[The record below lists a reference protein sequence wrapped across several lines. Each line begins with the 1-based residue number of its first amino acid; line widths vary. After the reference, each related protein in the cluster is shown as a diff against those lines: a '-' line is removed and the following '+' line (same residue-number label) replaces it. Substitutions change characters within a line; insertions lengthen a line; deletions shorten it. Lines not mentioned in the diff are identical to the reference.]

1 MTSIV
6 LSSVEEARI
15 LREKTAN
22 SNKIL
27 FVAIKRIIDIV
38 LSVVLAALT
47 LILLPFIALAVKIES
62 PGPIFFKQKRVGKDG
77 KHFMLWKFR
86 STHRISVDETV
97 GWGEEGDHIYTK
109 VGRFLRKSYLDEL
122 PQIKNVLKGEMSLIG
137 PRPER
142 PEFVEILKKEVP
154 FYELRLLV
162 RPGLTGWAQINMENR
177 AFAHEAKEKLRYDLY
192 YIKHRTLLM
201 ELKIILKT
209 LAMFLLYC
217 WQ

>member
-6 LSSVEEARI
+6 LGSAEEAR
-15 LREKTAN
+15 LLKKNAAKAEKIFFA
-22 SNKIL
+22 S
-27 FVAIKRIIDIV
+27 AKRIVDII
-38 LSVVLAALT
+38 LSLGLAIFT
-47 LILLPFIALAVKIES
+47 FILLPFISLAIKIES

-86 STHRISVDETV
+86 STHRTSVDETI
-97 GWGEEGDHIYTK
+97 GWGAEGDHIYTK

-142 PEFVEILKKEVP
+142 PEFVEIFKKEIP

-162 RPGLTGWAQINMENR
+162 RPGLTGWAQVNMENR
-177 AFAHEAKEKLRYDLY
+177 AFAHEAKEKLKYDLY
-192 YIKHRTLLM
+192 YIKQGSILL

-209 LAMFLLYC
+209 LAMLSKRTGR
-217 WQ
+217 

>member
-1 MTSIV
+1 
-6 LSSVEEARI
+6 
-15 LREKTAN
+15 
-22 SNKIL
+22 
-27 FVAIKRIIDIV
+27 
-38 LSVVLAALT
+38 
-47 LILLPFIALAVKIES
+47 
-62 PGPIFFKQKRVGKDG
+62 
-77 KHFMLWKFR
+77 
-86 STHRISVDETV
+86 
-97 GWGEEGDHIYTK
+97 
-109 VGRFLRKSYLDEL
+109 
-122 PQIKNVLKGEMSLIG
+122 MSLIG

-209 LAMFLLYC
+209 LAMLSKRTGR
-217 WQ
+217 

>member
-6 LSSVEEARI
+6 LNSAKEAKVLRDGAARAEKIFFMAAKRTVDVI
-15 LREKTAN
+15 L
-22 SNKIL
+22 SL
-27 FVAIKRIIDIV
+27 W
-38 LSVVLAALT
+38 LAAIT
-47 LILLPFIALAVKIES
+47 LLLLPIISLAIKIES

-86 STHRISVDETV
+86 STHRTSVDETI
-97 GWGEEGDHIYTK
+97 GWGAEGENIYTK
-109 VGRFLRKSYLDEL
+109 VGKFLRMSYLDEL

-142 PEFVEILKKEVP
+142 PEFVEILKKEIP

-177 AFAHEAKEKLRYDLY
+177 AFANEANEKLKYDLY
-192 YIKHRTLLM
+192 YIKHRSILM
-201 ELKIILKT
+201 ELRIILKT
-209 LAMFLLYC
+209 FTMLSRRTGK
-217 WQ
+217 

>member
-6 LSSVEEARI
+6 LSSVEDARI

-47 LILLPFIALAVKIES
+47 LILLLFIALAIKSES

-86 STHRISVDETV
+86 STHNTMSILLLIATKRI
-97 GWGEEGDHIYTK
+97 
-109 VGRFLRKSYLDEL
+109 
-122 PQIKNVLKGEMSLIG
+122 
-137 PRPER
+137 
-142 PEFVEILKKEVP
+142 
-154 FYELRLLV
+154 
-162 RPGLTGWAQINMENR
+162 
-177 AFAHEAKEKLRYDLY
+177 
-192 YIKHRTLLM
+192 
-201 ELKIILKT
+201 
-209 LAMFLLYC
+209 
-217 WQ
+217 